1 MDARPT
7 DSPQRGTTVAED
19 LGRVHFMGIGGAG
32 MSGIARI
39 MLARGIPVSGCDAKD
54 SRALAALRARGADID
69 VGHDP
74 AHVKNADTL
83 VVSSAIR
90 ADNAELLE
98 ARQRAKRVL
107 PRAAALA
114 SVMAGQRGIAVAGT
128 AGKTTTT
135 SMLTVAIQAC
145 GGDPSYAIGGDLNE
159 PGSNAH
165 YGSGE
170 FFVAEAD
177 ESDRSFMLLSPEA
190 AIVTN
195 VEADHLDNYGSL
207 DAVRAAFEAFLGRLP
222 EGGVVALGADDEGAI
237 ALAAPARNRG
247 LRVVTFG
254 TDASADVRVSDLVLV
269 GQGSRFEL
277 VAHGRRL
284 GPVSL
289 QVPGRHN
296 ALNAA
301 AALAVGLQLGLPA
314 SDMARGLG
322 EFTGARRRFELK
334 GEARGVRVFDDYA
347 HHPTKLRAALTAAR
361 QVAGT
366 GRLVVVFQPH
376 LFSRTSYFAEQF
388 GEVLGLADV
397 VVVMDVYAAREDPV
411 PGVTGALIANA
422 VPLATEQVVFEP
434 SWAAVPAIVARLAR
448 PGDLVLT
455 VGAGDVTMLGP
466 EVLATLRDD
475 ESAGAVP

>member
-1 MDARPT
+1 MDT
-7 DSPQRGTTVAED
+7 SPPDTQQVDVPVPED

-39 MLARGIPVSGCDAKD
+39 MLARGVGVGGCDAKD
-54 SRALAALRARGADID
+54 SRALAALRARGAD
-69 VGHDP
+69 VHLGHDQ
-74 AHVKNADTL
+74 AHAAEADTI

-90 ADNAELLE
+90 ADNAELVA
-98 ARQRAKRVL
+98 ARELGRRVL

-114 SVMAGQRGIAVAGT
+114 SVMAGRRGIAVAGT

-177 ESDRSFMLLSPEA
+177 ESDRSFLLLAPEA
-190 AIVTN
+190 AVVTN

-207 DAVRAAFEAFLGRLP
+207 DAVQAAFSAFLERLP
-222 EGGVVALGADDEGAI
+222 VDGVVALGADDDGAMT
-237 ALAAPARNRG
+237 LADPARARG
-247 LRVVTFG
+247 LRVVTYG
-254 TDASADVRVSDLVLV
+254 VDAAADVRVGDLALV
-269 GQGSRFEL
+269 GQGARFQL
-277 VAHGRRL
+277 IAHGRRL
-284 GPVSL
+284 GEVGL
-289 QVPGRHN
+289 QVPGLHN
-296 ALNAA
+296 AVNASG
-301 AALAVGLQLGLPA
+301 ALAIGLELGLPVT
-314 SDMARGLG
+314 DMVRGLG

-361 QVAGT
+361 QVAGS

-376 LFSRTSYFAEQF
+376 LYSRTSYFAEQF
-388 GEVLGLADV
+388 AEVLALADIA
-397 VVVMDVYAAREDPV
+397 VVMDVYAAREDPV
-411 PGVTGALIANA
+411 PGVTGNLIAAA
-422 VPLATEQVVFEP
+422 VPLPREQVVFEP
-434 SWAAVPAIVARLAR
+434 RWAAVAGVVAGLAR
-448 PGDLVLT
+448 AGDLVLT

-466 EVLATLRDD
+466 EVLATLRDED
-475 ESAGAVP
+475 AVEVVP